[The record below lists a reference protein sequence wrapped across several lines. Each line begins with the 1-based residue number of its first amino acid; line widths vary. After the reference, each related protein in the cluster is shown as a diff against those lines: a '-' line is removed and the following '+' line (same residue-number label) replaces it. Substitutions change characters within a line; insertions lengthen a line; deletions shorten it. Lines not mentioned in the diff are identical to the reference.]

1 MTVTSPAVKLVDVSL
16 SVNESVAFSPL
27 LRLALFV
34 VTVTVGAI
42 VSMAIGA
49 DRAAATLPLP
59 AVSVNVLAATEI
71 EPAAIELAVGVNVA
85 V

>member
-1 MTVTSPAVKLVDVSL
+1 
-16 SVNESVAFSPL
+16 
-27 LRLALFV
+27 
-34 VTVTVGAI
+34 
-42 VSMAIGA
+42 
-49 DRAAATLPLP
+49 LP